1 MVDDKRGEKTERVLF
16 TACVF
21 IFFYM
26 VLSIIFEMAG
36 VGRVTSNE
44 TELNLC
50 IVTAYAV
57 FTRARRYGRGI
68 RDQRM
73 GEWFVIYWWILG
85 CIVFSLGRYVGIE
98 VPGELIP
105 NIKQVTYVFFGSQ
118 AVKYLEGFHN
128 KPKDTPPNKKE

>member
-50 IVTAYAV
+50 IVTAY
-57 FTRARRYGRGI
+57 
-68 RDQRM
+68 
-73 GEWFVIYWWILG
+73 
-85 CIVFSLGRYVGIE
+85 IVFSLGRYVGIE